1 MMEKLSKADREYRE
15 KLRKFN
21 IGYFIAILF
30 MIVCMVILLIGP
42 RVYQLEIS
50 ESAVGFLM
58 GFFSSITIVFILF
71 ILRNR
76 QIMQDPKKLRTQRI
90 ARTDERNLQINGK
103 ALRFTSFVMSF
114 VLVILSMIGSF
125 ISRKL
130 MYTATC
136 LLWVFLISYLVGYF
150 YFKKKL

>member
-21 IGYFIAILF
+21 ISYFIAVLF

-50 ESAVGFLM
+50 ESAAGFLM

-76 QIMQDPKKLRTQRI
+76 QIMQDPKKLRMQRI
-90 ARTDERNLQINGK
+90 ARTDERNVQINGK

-114 VLVILSMIGSF
+114 VLVLLSMIGSF
-125 ISRKL
+125 ISREL

-136 LLWVFLISYLVGYF
+136 LLWVFLISYLAGYF

>member
-21 IGYFIAILF
+21 ISYFIAVLF

-50 ESAVGFLM
+50 ESAAGFLKC
-58 GFFSSITIVFILF
+58 FFSSITIVFILF

-76 QIMQDPKKLRTQRI
+76 QIMQDPKKLRMQRI
-90 ARTDERNLQINGK
+90 ARTDERNVQINGK

-114 VLVILSMIGSF
+114 VLVLLSMIGSF
-125 ISRKL
+125 ISREL

-136 LLWVFLISYLVGYF
+136 LLWVFLISYL
-150 YFKKKL
+150 